1 MPNKNLIIGL
11 GSPHGDDR
19 VGWEVIHALGHVGA
33 QSPSVII
40 SVVSQ
45 PWDLLDHF
53 QSQDLAILVDAC
65 VTGQPPGTI
74 IEVDVDD
81 LKQYPRSRSSSHGS
95 TVPAAIEMAVALGTC
110 PKRLVILGIEVAAW
124 KPDSPLTPAVEHAIP
139 RAAERIV
146 HLLAPLFQD
155 ERS

>member
-1 MPNKNLIIGL
+1 MPNTNLIIGL

-19 VGWEVIHALGHVGA
+19 VGWEVIHALGDLGA
-33 QSPSVII
+33 QSPSVLI

-45 PWDLLDHF
+45 PWDLLNHF
-53 QSQDLAILVDAC
+53 QSQDLAVLVDAC
-65 VTGQPPGTI
+65 VTGQSPGTI

-95 TVPAAIEMAVALGTC
+95 TVPEAIEMAAALGTC
-110 PKRLVILGIEVAAW
+110 PKRFVILGIEVAAW
-124 KPDSPLTPAVEHAIP
+124 KPDSPLTPAVKHAIP